1 MNTSQTSVNI
11 YSQLNYN
18 SFGPTVTLF
27 SPFPLFL
34 AAGSSFSL
42 LLLCTGFVVIC
53 NINKKK
59 YTKTDNV
66 HKAEPDTAG
75 VIHREV
81 KLKRSETE
89 KEFQQTKIR
98 TSEKHSEKFVDRQ
111 HPNIERKF
119 HCQCPDNENN
129 FQKLYNHSFRTF
141 GQKRR
146 PSYQPAEHRFLQ
158 QALEYQEK
166 GISEHL

>member
-1 MNTSQTSVNI
+1 MNTSQTYVNI
-11 YSQLNYN
+11 SSQLNKS
-18 SFGPTVTLF
+18 SFGTTVTLF

-34 AAGSSFSL
+34 IAGSSFSCL
-42 LLLCTGFVVIC
+42 LLFTGFVIIC
-53 NINKKK
+53 NINKRKN
-59 YTKTDNV
+59 TKRDTQFN
-66 HKAEPDTAG
+66 KAEPDTG
-75 VIHREV
+75 IIHREV

-98 TSEKHSEKFVDRQ
+98 ASEKHSEKYVERQ
-111 HPNIERKF
+111 NPNVERKF

-146 PSYQPAEHRFLQ
+146 PSYQPAEHRYYQ
-158 QALEYQEK
+158 QALEYQEED
-166 GISEHL
+166 SVHF